1 MLIPDPIYQAIRGCQ
16 ALGPT
21 GSKVGR
27 HDMAYQRWA
36 M

>member
-1 MLIPDPIYQAIRGCQ
+1 MSDPIHQAIRGCE
-16 ALGPT
+16 ALGAQ
-21 GSKVGR
+21 SAQIGR